1 MSATPSEAG
10 SEQSAPRRRGRPPGS
25 TDTRPRTRRPNGVR
39 QQEAATHAGVP
50 AYSDV
55 LADNVSNAPGSDES
69 GAKLERG
76 RAKQRQCSMVP
87 FVGLYG
93 RPPDPNPSSW
103 IMESVIELSSFPKPW
118 WKRPDLFAPSEKVP
132 SCGPYNNVNFLEWAL
147 DCNTQAEF
155 AQRFHVPLDVFDPC
169 RQLRSDTEN
178 YFFDNVSSR
187 VLFAAVATNPSTTLD
202 RSRVQELSRVTF
214 PQFHGDV
221 WSLDELSGAQ
231 GGIAGTDQ
239 FVMWNLSV
247 TDDVTC
253 ASRKF
258 LDAATGICHALSACR
273 NKAEPNW
280 PGINTKYTSF
290 DMDPRNHNIFGV
302 SFQTKGPERAN
313 SAKNERPVHY
323 DVDATLLANIM
334 RHRGIDKEKPMEA
347 ITAQHKITSNVV
359 VEDEDIDLPHT
370 NTGELFDCHLCQD
383 VIPGID
389 STGKRVFIKFDCLR
403 VKSRVPGMDA
413 AISVWQW
420 LTTATDYTAPEHRA
434 AFYEVMQHM
443 NFLVNGKYDAT
454 AETLFTTSAC
464 ASHFCAL
471 TCEANI
477 PLAVAHLAHENGI
490 SDVSVGGLRLDYDC
504 VNDRRVYGK
513 YLDFLWTV
521 RVRHFTT
528 VRGHVIND
536 LGILGM
542 SNYARYPIQEF
553 ELVGNCQVAYRSV
566 PLSVFKYIWMPRMWK
581 NVNRFVQ
588 PAEFRRI
595 LTDVL
600 VINANDSDIL
610 ISDEELEE
618 ICSTDEHNVQ
628 IPPHNDGDPLV
639 VFATA
644 GPHYNS
650 GIFIRVDVQKIGD
663 SVRMALTR
671 RRTSKAESSAVMGLV
686 QPVRVCAAC
695 ELFLSVATEAVNPFS
710 VFLTGEDN
718 APVLDIEA
726 MTFDKRS
733 MTAATIQLQSGMRDV
748 IKSGL
753 QPITSNELMMEDV
766 LRQYGRMPC
775 PAIQKMTDIVQ
786 RVDLANMARAR
797 HTAFV
802 AAMRQCLDLMSNGEL
817 LQYQKAASS
826 YQELKDQGETAGNV
840 FVTQLK
846 FFMDRTSIYGSD
858 REKKNTT
865 ADGNNVACFKQFS
878 FKSLNL
884 DIYWGN
890 HLLLEGISNTQI
902 AMFVY
907 QPKFWGATIWV
918 CNHGGATEVL
928 EEEERGS
935 WRFGTTRRAVTVT
948 IKDPSMGADAIN
960 QLTCELNLIYPTM
973 ISTNAHIRKFYDHED
988 SKDEI
993 SLWNSSMAMAQK
1005 WGCGIKKTGRLIDV
1019 EDSLYREQMG
1029 LGGIITEL
1037 MKTNA
1042 SSEKARDAIADLE
1055 PLLAESGGGKG
1066 MRKNAWSSTHGFQN
1080 KSIYSIM
1087 PLPLFMICSN
1097 RPLKAVPTS
1106 TQKGGRMQ
1114 VWNTTESDGMRGVFE
1129 VRRGGRK
1136 AAAVKLSDKL
1146 SDLQWNDEGR
1156 SELKGMDQR
1165 SAQGNRLF
1173 FLCLHLCRC
1182 LVPFLHRCLAS
1193 SFVEPR
1199 HSITTNFRT
1208 VLRTASRITLNLRR
1222 KYMSDDS
1229 TFSRTFNGCF
1239 RTATATSQFVKE
1251 TVFSRMMMA
1260 VQLAVEFEGN
1270 KIRVPL
1276 QEGVS
1281 NTMLALHNCTISTHS
1296 ILSAL
1301 YIWISQSVL
1310 DVNVMIIT
1318 CYMLYTCNFQQH
1330 CPLHVLAKAVKG
1342 IPLSRD
1348 EEIQYDRLCA
1358 YLMPIVYVP
1367 TNCIGNNDMA
1377 NARRRQFKKAECT
1390 RLTTETIFHF
1400 PNALRSYY
1408 EFNKQEYQTN
1418 MATEYEKR
1426 HTGSWST
1433 YVRSDLNLSDPKP
1446 DWDLASEHGE
1456 EAGSAQKQEDA
1467 DHERTFCDKF
1477 VNGSNRI
1484 RSFHS
1489 FASQHS
1495 GAAEEKRALLQ
1506 PVLDNHHIVDFFD
1519 AAFTGTKLPRPDAM
1533 NGQDSFERP
1542 FKNVELTSH
1551 WWISVVDNLDG
1562 ATGPIRLFLTMC
1574 GFSLSCS
1581 RYDVVAA
1588 IFENYKERYPDS
1600 FRDVQLCKTPH
1611 WCAPILQ
1618 TFNGQPKVENK
1629 AFRLGTAPFL
1639 NPKTK
1644 SFHGLQPILTV
1655 DILWLLVGQGLF
1667 TSDWTSMTSNKRRRD
1682 NDEMFS
1688 SQASTDSQTQ
1698 EEDTQILSTKFVC
1711 HLRNMG
1717 SATRVLL
1724 EMAMHTMF
1732 CKSVIPAQPIML
1744 AFPQSDY
1751 CSKSK
1756 SQTTVILRYD
1766 NRLHTDSHEHA
1777 TNMLNMHCRNG
1788 NNYTLD
1794 RNGDSVI
1801 CHHGAIQ
1808 ATDINHDKTENVHFP
1823 FPPESMSHITS
1834 QDELIRDVFHKLSVE
1849 FPDHTPTVCLAM
1861 RIFGASVTPEM
1872 VAFYGA
1878 SLTDAVMQ
1886 PGFEIPCV
1894 TYRNGMAFYLTPI
1907 QRGLLLH
1914 TFTLTHVS
1922 DSTDAVLL
1930 QYDFFQTLPLTDGVK
1945 VIIPYNLIG
1954 YAMSHG
1960 LSLGD
1965 DGFATFSKKN
1975 ERDRNVVPFFIMPLV
1990 HEFQMVAVKMCYSSL
2005 PAIVSG
2011 NAETLRLVNVEDV
2024 YESSMPFFL
2033 DRNSISYKNWMLEYP
2048 DIAQWESS
2056 ETEINVVCFDE
2067 AWRDEVRP
2075 ETSMEYHDL
2084 ITKRNELTRYWI
2096 CRRGQKLYCNSPYEA
2111 LHALRGKNDGIFSQ
2125 ESAWTERGR
2134 LLSRS
2139 PYETENSVE
2148 TEKLLI
2154 LRRDDSNALV
2164 AFEISENDFCFDTRY
2179 RSFYL
2184 RTQLRDAKHCIGQ
2197 INRSMVTEMD
2207 SDKRRAL
2214 VQDRTQ
2220 LADRVERVKLMLN
2233 ECSESLDRHLYNDAT
2248 IEIIEFECGVG
2259 EVPQTRNHA
2268 GPPSANTL
2276 LKSQN
2281 QLAFGFVQRAEGA
2294 PSALKDGMYSVL
2306 HINFKEGVESDTT
2319 HTDFD
2324 FISIQRCLIPE
2335 GETVYIYITESSLV
2349 QLSDVARQDC
2359 YILDLDLT
2367 FDEDSYFI
2375 LRAFYVI
2382 GMEQACPYA
2391 PYGLMTRTLV
2401 PLICTDSSGATTFT
2415 KNWIFRSSLYDTS
2428 ACRRVFLSPDEIQA
2442 EYGQCQHEIIENIYC
2457 TYEKDVDLSRDEDI
2471 EVVFFD
2477 KDTNGHKTSLL
2488 TTTNE
2493 EYALDRATADDE
2505 DA

>member
-25 TDTRPRTRRPNGVR
+25 TDTRPRTRRPSSVVR
-39 QQEAATHAGVP
+39 QQDVGTRASVP

-55 LADNVSNAPGSDES
+55 VADNASNAQGSDEA
-69 GAKLERG
+69 GAKIERG

-93 RPPDPNPSSW
+93 RPRDLNASAW
-103 IMESVIELSSFPKPW
+103 FMDSVIELSSFVKPW
-118 WKRPDLFAPSEKVP
+118 WKRADLFAPGESAP
-132 SCGPYNNVNFLEWAL
+132 SSGPFNNVDFLEWAL
-147 DCNTQAEF
+147 DRDKQAEF
-155 AQRFHVPLDVFDPC
+155 AERFHVPLDVFDPC
-169 RQLRSDTEN
+169 RQLRSDTES
-178 YFFDNVSSR
+178 YFFDSVSSR
-187 VLFAAVATNPSTTLD
+187 VLFAAVATNRSTTLD
-202 RSRVQELSRVTF
+202 RSRVQELSQVTF
-214 PQFHGDV
+214 PQFHGDI
-221 WSLDELSGAQ
+221 WSLDELRGAQ

-239 FVMWNLSV
+239 FVMWSLSV

-273 NKAEPNW
+273 NKSEPNW

-290 DMDPRNHNIFGV
+290 DMDPRTHNIFGV
-302 SFQTKGPERAN
+302 SFQTKGLERA
-313 SAKNERPVHY
+313 SCGVSERPAHY
-323 DVDATLLANIM
+323 DVDATLLRNIM
-334 RHRGIDKEKPMEA
+334 RHRDIENPAEA
-347 ITAQHKITSNVV
+347 IAAQHKIASKVV
-359 VEDEDIDLPHT
+359 IREEDKDMPHS

-383 VIPGID
+383 VIPGFD

-420 LTTATDYTAPEHRA
+420 LTSTDYTAPEHRA
-434 AFYEVMQHM
+434 AFYEVMSHM

-454 AETLFTTSAC
+454 AETLFTTSVC
-464 ASHFCAL
+464 EGHFCAL
-471 TCEANI
+471 TCEANV

-490 SDVSVGGLRLDYDC
+490 SDVSVGGLRLDYNC
-504 VNDRRVYGK
+504 ATDRRVYKK
-513 YLDFLWTV
+513 YLDFLWSV
-521 RVRHFTT
+521 RVKHFTT
-528 VRGHVIND
+528 VHGHVVND

-542 SNYARYPIQEF
+542 ANFARYPIQEF
-553 ELVGNCQVAYRSV
+553 ELVGNCQVAYRSI

-581 NVNRFVQ
+581 DVNRFVE
-588 PAEFRRI
+588 PSEFRRV

-600 VINANDSDIL
+600 VINATDSDIL

-618 ICSTDEHNVQ
+618 ICNTDEHNVQ

-650 GIFIRVDVQKIGD
+650 GIFMRIDVQKIGD
-663 SVRMALTR
+663 TVRMALNR
-671 RRTSKAESSAVMGLV
+671 RRISKTEGSSVAGLV
-686 QPVRVCAAC
+686 QPVRVCTAC
-695 ELFLSVATEAVNPFS
+695 ELFLSNATEALNPFS
-710 VFLTGEDN
+710 VFLSSEDN

-726 MTFDKRS
+726 MTADKRS

-775 PAIQKMTDIVQ
+775 PAIQKMTEIVQ

-797 HTAFV
+797 HTAFI

-846 FFMDRTSIYGSD
+846 FFMDRTAIYGSD
-858 REKKNTT
+858 REKKNTVV
-865 ADGNNVACFKQFS
+865 DGNKVACFKQFS

-890 HLLLEGISNTQI
+890 HLLSEGISNTQI

-973 ISTNAHIRKFYDHED
+973 ISTNAHIRKFYSHED

-1042 SSEKARDAIADLE
+1042 SSDKARDAIGDLE

-1129 VRRGGRK
+1129 VRRGGSK
-1136 AAAVKLSDKL
+1136 TATVKLSDKL

-1193 SFVEPR
+1193 GFIEPR

-1260 VQLAVEFEGN
+1260 VQLAVEYDGN

-1318 CYMLYTCNFQQH
+1318 CYMLYTSNFQQH

-1348 EEIQYDRLCA
+1348 EEVQYDRFCA

-1367 TNCIGNNDMA
+1367 TNCLANNDMA
-1377 NARRRQFKKAECT
+1377 IARRRQFKKAERT
-1390 RLTTETIFHF
+1390 RLVTERMFHV

-1408 EFNKQEYQTN
+1408 EINKQEYQAN
-1418 MATEYEKR
+1418 MATDYEKR
-1426 HTGSWST
+1426 HSGSWST

-1446 DWDLASEHGE
+1446 DWDIASEHGE
-1456 EAGSAQKQEDA
+1456 EQGSAQKEEDV
-1467 DHERTFCDKF
+1467 DQERTFCDKF

-1495 GAAEEKRALLQ
+1495 RVAEEKRALIQ
-1506 PVLDNHHIVDFFD
+1506 PIHDNHHIVDFFD
-1519 AAFTGTKLPRPDAM
+1519 AAFTGTKLPRPDPM
-1533 NGQDSFERP
+1533 NGQDSFDRP

-1574 GFSLSCS
+1574 GFSVSCS
-1581 RYDVVAA
+1581 RNDVIGA
-1588 IFENYKERYPDS
+1588 IFKNYKERYHDS
-1600 FRDVQLCKTPH
+1600 FSDVQLCKTPH

-1618 TFNGQPKVENK
+1618 TVNGQPTVENK
-1629 AFRLGTAPFL
+1629 AFRLGIAPFL

-1644 SFHGLQPILTV
+1644 SFHGLQPILTM
-1655 DILWLLVGQGLF
+1655 DIMWLVVGQGLF
-1667 TSDWTSMTSNKRRRD
+1667 TSDWASMTSNKRRRD
-1682 NDEMFS
+1682 NEEMCS
-1688 SQASTDSQTQ
+1688 SQASMDSQPP
-1698 EEDTQILSTKFVC
+1698 EDDAEILSTKFVC

-1732 CKSVIPAQPIML
+1732 CKSVIPAQPITL

-1756 SQTTVILRYD
+1756 SQSTVVLRYD

-1788 NNYTLD
+1788 SNYTLD

-1808 ATDINHDKTENVHFP
+1808 TTEINQDKTENVPFP

-1834 QDELIRDVFHKLSVE
+1834 QDELIRGVFHKFSVE
-1849 FPDHTPTVCLAM
+1849 FPECTPTVCLAM

-1894 TYRNGMAFYLTPI
+1894 TYRDGMAFYLTPV
-1907 QRGLLLH
+1907 QNGFLLH
-1914 TFTLTHVS
+1914 TFSLTHVS
-1922 DSTDAVLL
+1922 DSTDAVLVE
-1930 QYDFFQTLPLTDGVK
+1930 YDFFRDLPLLDGVK
-1945 VIIPYNLIG
+1945 MIIPYNLIG

-1965 DGFATFSKKN
+1965 DGFAVFSKKN
-1975 ERDRNVVPFFIMPLV
+1975 TRDRNIIPFYIMPLV
-1990 HEFQMVAVKMCYSSL
+1990 HEFQMVAVKMCYTSL
-2005 PAIVSG
+2005 PGIVKD
-2011 NAETLRLVNVEDV
+2011 NRETMRLVHVEDV
-2024 YESSMPFFL
+2024 YDSSKDFFL
-2033 DRNSISYKNWMLEYP
+2033 DHDSVAYRHWMSEYP
-2048 DIAQWESS
+2048 DISQWGGS
-2056 ETEINVVCFDE
+2056 ETEIKVICFDE
-2067 AWRDEVRP
+2067 AWSEEIPSDISSE
-2075 ETSMEYHDL
+2075 EYKDL
-2084 ITKRNELTRYWI
+2084 MTKRNRLTRYWI
-2096 CRRGQKLYCNSPYEA
+2096 CHNGLKLYCNSPFEA
-2111 LHALRGKNDGIFSQ
+2111 LHALRDKNAGMFS
-2125 ESAWTERGR
+2125 EDSAWTERGM

-2139 PYETENSVE
+2139 PYETEDSIE

-2154 LRRDDSNALV
+2154 LRRDESNALV
-2164 AFEISENDFCFDTRY
+2164 AFEISENDFCFETRY
-2179 RSFYL
+2179 RAFHL
-2184 RTQLRDAKHCIGQ
+2184 RTRLCDAQDNISQ
-2197 INRSMVTEMD
+2197 TNRLLVNEVD
-2207 SDKRRAL
+2207 SDKRRVL
-2214 VQDRTQ
+2214 VHKRTQ
-2220 LADRVERVKLMLN
+2220 LAERVERLKQTLK
-2233 ECSESLDRHLYNDAT
+2233 ECSESLGRHLYENT
-2248 IEIIEFECGVG
+2248 IEIIEFECNVG

-2268 GPPSANTL
+2268 GPPSANVP
-2276 LKSQN
+2276 LKAQEN
-2281 QLAFGFVQRAEGA
+2281 LAFGFVKRVAGA
-2294 PSALKDGMYSVL
+2294 SSALKDGMYSVV
-2306 HINFKEGVESDTT
+2306 HFNFKEGLERDTT
-2319 HTDFD
+2319 HTEFD

-2335 GETVYIYITESSLV
+2335 GETIYIYISQSSLA
-2349 QLSDVARQDC
+2349 QLINVARQDC
-2359 YILDLDLT
+2359 FILDLD
-2367 FDEDSYFI
+2367 FASDNDSYLI
-2375 LRAFYVI
+2375 LKAFYVI
-2382 GMEQACPYA
+2382 GMEQSCPYA
-2391 PYGLMTRTLV
+2391 SYGLMTRALI
-2401 PLICTDSSGATTFT
+2401 PLICTDSSGSTTFT
-2415 KNWIFRSSLYDTS
+2415 RNWIFRSSLYDAS
-2428 ACRRVFLSPDEIQA
+2428 ALRCVFLSPGEIEA
-2442 EYGQCQHEIIENIYC
+2442 VYGQCEHEIIENIYC
-2457 TYEKDVDLSRDEDI
+2457 VYEKDAHLSLDEMEND
-2471 EVVFFD
+2471 VLFFD
-2477 KDTNGHKTSLL
+2477 KDHNGQKSSLL
-2488 TTTNE
+2488 ATTTEDLECAMEDE
-2493 EYALDRATADDE
+2493 ENA
-2505 DA
+2505 